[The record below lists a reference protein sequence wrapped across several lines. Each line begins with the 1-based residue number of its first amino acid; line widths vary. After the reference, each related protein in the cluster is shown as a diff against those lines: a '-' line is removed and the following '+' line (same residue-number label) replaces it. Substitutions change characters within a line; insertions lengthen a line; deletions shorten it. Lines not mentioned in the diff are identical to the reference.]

1 MTGPAARI
9 PAETPKA
16 VDVRLARETMEPRQT
31 EFMSQGRNSCQRPFP
46 SRVQSE
52 KALAVAIYETCDDWV
67 RVPERRPG
75 KQLRV
80 ERSVARRVWSACRVT
95 PRGELTQVR
104 LDSARCRRR
113 SMPTYLARR

>member
-31 EFMSQGRNSCQRPFP
+31 EFMSQGRHSCQRPFP

-52 KALAVAIYETCDDWV
+52 KALDVAIYETLRRPWV

-80 ERSVARRVWSACRVT
+80 ERSVARRVWSACR
-95 PRGELTQVR
+95 
-104 LDSARCRRR
+104 
-113 SMPTYLARR
+113 

>member
-16 VDVRLARETMEPRQT
+16 VNVRLARETMEPRQT
-31 EFMSQGRNSCQRPFP
+31 EFMSQGRHSCQRPFP

-52 KALAVAIYETCDDWV
+52 KALAVAIYETCDDLGC
-67 RVPERRPG
+67 ESLSGGHG

-80 ERSVARRVWSACRVT
+80 ERSVARRVWSACR
-95 PRGELTQVR
+95 
-104 LDSARCRRR
+104 
-113 SMPTYLARR
+113 

>member
-31 EFMSQGRNSCQRPFP
+31 EFMSQGRHSCQRPFP

-52 KALAVAIYETCDDWV
+52 KALAVAIYETCDDLGCESLSGGPASSFAWS
-67 RVPERRPG
+67 VPSHAGSGRRAG
-75 KQLRV
+75 
-80 ERSVARRVWSACRVT
+80 
-95 PRGELTQVR
+95 
-104 LDSARCRRR
+104 
-113 SMPTYLARR
+113 